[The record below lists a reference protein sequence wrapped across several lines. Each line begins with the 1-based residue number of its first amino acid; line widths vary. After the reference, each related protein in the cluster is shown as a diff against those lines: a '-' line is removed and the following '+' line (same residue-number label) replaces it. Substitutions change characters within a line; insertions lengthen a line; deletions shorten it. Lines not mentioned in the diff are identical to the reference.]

1 MPVISSEIVAD
12 ERSEPSVFGALA
24 SSVTHVVAAARAELS
39 RVPTRVVV
47 LVLDSISVNEILEH
61 IDLNAI
67 VSRVD
72 LNSLVGQVDMNA
84 ILNQVD
90 VGALLNKIDMQ
101 EILDSIDLN
110 AVIGQVDL
118 DKLVQHTD
126 VGAIIAHSTGGVAS
140 DAVDLVR
147 RQAVGV
153 DEFVASL
160 AARLRLKRDAKAPA
174 GPPLLLGGEGA

>member
-1 MPVISSEIVAD
+1 M
-12 ERSEPSVFGALA
+12 
-24 SSVTHVVAAARAELS
+24 THVVAAARAELT
-39 RVPTRVVV
+39 RMPTRVVV
-47 LVLDSISVNEILEH
+47 LVLDSVSVNEILEH

-72 LNSLVGQVDMNA
+72 LNAIVGKVDMNA

-90 VGALLNKIDMQ
+90 LEALLDQ
-101 EILDSIDLN
+101 IDLN
-110 AVIGQVDL
+110 AMIEKVDL
-118 DKLVQHTD
+118 DALVKSTD

-153 DEFVASL
+153 DEFVAAL
-160 AARLRLKRDAKAPA
+160 AGRLRLKRAQAPA
-174 GPPLLLGGEGA
+174 GPPLLLGEGA